1 MVAAKRGSE
10 LVGLT
15 PRQFRRLRRRWEEG
29 GDKAV
34 IHELRGERS
43 NRAKSSEVR
52 GRVMKR
58 AQEPVFRDFGPTLLA
73 EHLSW
78 EPRSEL

>member
-1 MVAAKRGSE
+1 MLTLNQRDGDRLAVLKQVEEGMVAAKRGYE

-15 PRQFRRLRRRWEEG
+15 PRQFRRLRRRWEEA

-34 IHELRGERS
+34 IHGLRGERS

-58 AQEPVFRDFGPTLLA
+58 AQ
-73 EHLSW
+73 
-78 EPRSEL
+78 